1 MFDII
6 DSITEK
12 VCRKEPT
19 KIVGQIFTLT
29 TDFAVNISTVK
40 INALLTSI
48 VHFTILRIE
57 SRPRASFFS
66 RKYFQRHIWH
76 KWQNKN
82 KEFLCSIHSKVL
94 LLEFE

>member
-57 SRPRASFFS
+57 SRPRASFFFFHANIF
-66 RKYFQRHIWH
+66 KGTFGINC
-76 KWQNKN
+76 KTKTKN
-82 KEFLCSIHSKVL
+82 FIARFYC
-94 LLEFE
+94 